1 MNRNNKIFQIIFSI
15 LILGIAFLLLLCIGI
30 CSPKTV
36 VRPAVVDAEGHPVP
50 PPDMPMPAE
59 CEQAAPIYVLPDT
72 FTPVAMISG
81 ASYAETSIRR
91 QNCDCIFCM
100 CRPYVGTPVELRH
113 DAWDTWVLRFEHPEY
128 MAYYRRLPPHCSNAT
143 EQVKETGRCAVPVE
157 MSDAAHFDFQ
167 QIQLTGPASLSDYTL
182 RSVANPGMTR
192 GPDYNK
198 QLQSY
203 IYYSRA
209 SEREIDAF
217 QLLASLGLF
226 ILNILTVTCSVVY
239 ILKSL
244 PDEKNP

>member
-36 VRPAVVDAEGHPVP
+36 VRPAVVDAEACPVP
-50 PPDMPMPAE
+50 PPDIL
-59 CEQAAPIYVLPDT
+59 EQALPT
-72 FTPVAMISG
+72 
-81 ASYAETSIRR
+81 YTSSIE
-91 QNCDCIFCM
+91 C
-100 CRPYVGTPVELRH
+100 
-113 DAWDTWVLRFEHPEY
+113 
-128 MAYYRRLPPHCSNAT
+128 
-143 EQVKETGRCAVPVE
+143 TG
-157 MSDAAHFDFQ
+157 
-167 QIQLTGPASLSDYTL
+167 YTL
-182 RSVANPGMTR
+182 HPAKNPTLPR
-192 GPDYNK
+192 QPDDYNE

-209 SEREIDAF
+209 GEREIDAF

>member
-36 VRPAVVDAEGHPVP
+36 VRPAVVDEEACPVP
-50 PPDMPMPAE
+50 PPDILE
-59 CEQAAPIYVLPDT
+59 RTLPT
-72 FTPVAMISG
+72 
-81 ASYAETSIRR
+81 YTSSI
-91 QNCDCIFCM
+91 
-100 CRPYVGTPVELRH
+100 
-113 DAWDTWVLRFEHPEY
+113 
-128 MAYYRRLPPHCSNAT
+128 
-143 EQVKETGRCAVPVE
+143 
-157 MSDAAHFDFQ
+157 
-167 QIQLTGPASLSDYTL
+167 DYTGYTL
-182 RSVANPGMTR
+182 SPVKNPGMTR
-192 GPDYNK
+192 QPVYNDP
-198 QLQSY
+198 LQSY

-209 SEREIDAF
+209 GEREIDAF

>member
-1 MNRNNKIFQIIFSI
+1 MNRNNKIFQIVFSI

-36 VRPAVVDAEGHPVP
+36 VRPAVVDAGGRDAP
-50 PPDMPMPAE
+50 PPDILE
-59 CEQAAPIYVLPDT
+59 RTLPT
-72 FTPVAMISG
+72 
-81 ASYAETSIRR
+81 YTSSI
-91 QNCDCIFCM
+91 
-100 CRPYVGTPVELRH
+100 
-113 DAWDTWVLRFEHPEY
+113 
-128 MAYYRRLPPHCSNAT
+128 
-143 EQVKETGRCAVPVE
+143 
-157 MSDAAHFDFQ
+157 
-167 QIQLTGPASLSDYTL
+167 DYTGYTL
-182 RSVANPGMTR
+182 SPAKNPTLPR
-192 GPDYNK
+192 QPDDYNE

-209 SEREIDAF
+209 NEREIDAF

>member
-36 VRPAVVDAEGHPVP
+36 VRPAVVDAEEYPVP
-50 PPDMPMPAE
+50 PPDILE
-59 CEQAAPIYVLPDT
+59 RTLPT
-72 FTPVAMISG
+72 
-81 ASYAETSIRR
+81 YTSS
-91 QNCDCIFCM
+91 M
-100 CRPYVGTPVELRH
+100 
-113 DAWDTWVLRFEHPEY
+113 
-128 MAYYRRLPPHCSNAT
+128 
-143 EQVKETGRCAVPVE
+143 
-157 MSDAAHFDFQ
+157 
-167 QIQLTGPASLSDYTL
+167 DYTGYTL
-182 RSVANPGMTR
+182 SPVKNPTLPR
-192 GPDYNK
+192 QPDDYNE

-209 SEREIDAF
+209 GEREIDAF

>member
-36 VRPAVVDAEGHPVP
+36 VRPAVVDAEACPVP
-50 PPDMPMPAE
+50 PPDIVMPA
-59 CEQAAPIYVLPDT
+59 D
-72 FTPVAMISG
+72 
-81 ASYAETSIRR
+81 
-91 QNCDCIFCM
+91 
-100 CRPYVGTPVELRH
+100 
-113 DAWDTWVLRFEHPEY
+113 
-128 MAYYRRLPPHCSNAT
+128 
-143 EQVKETGRCAVPVE
+143 
-157 MSDAAHFDFQ
+157 
-167 QIQLTGPASLSDYTL
+167 LSDYTL
-182 RSVANPGMTR
+182 RSVKNPTLPR
-192 GPDYNK
+192 PPDAYNE

-209 SEREIDAF
+209 GEREIDAF

>member
-30 CSPKTV
+30 YSPKTV
-36 VRPAVVDAEGHPVP
+36 VRPAVVDEEEHLVP
-50 PPDMPMPAE
+50 PPGMAMPAKL
-59 CEQAAPIYVLPDT
+59 EQPTPIYALPDT

-91 QNCDCIFCM
+91 QNCGCM
-100 CRPYVGTPVELRH
+100 FFICDLYVGTPVELRY
-113 DAWDTWVLRFEHPEY
+113 DTCVLCLEHPKYRTYY
-128 MAYYRRLPPHCSNAT
+128 MCFPLHCSNAT
-143 EQVKETGRCAVPVE
+143 EQVKEAEWCVESVE
-157 MSDAAHFDFQ
+157 MSDAMHFDFS
-167 QIQLTGPASLSDYTL
+167 QIQLTGPARLSDYTL
-182 RSVANPGMTR
+182 PSVKTPVTPR
-192 GPDYNK
+192 PPDAYNE

-209 SEREIDAF
+209 NEREIDAF

-239 ILKSL
+239 IIES
-244 PDEKNP
+244 PSRR